1 MRQWEQ
7 FTVVQLDALLNAL
20 KDSLMLGEE
29 FGCVGNEETLAALA
43 LGIKLEIENRKDKN
57 E

>member
-20 KDSLMLGEE
+20 KDSLMLGDE
-29 FGCVGNEETLAALA
+29 FGYVGNEETLAALA
-43 LGIKLEIENRKDKN
+43 IGIKIEMENRK
-57 E
+57 EE